1 MSARIFQPSRPATQ
15 SGNAKSQGW
24 VLEFYPEM
32 SSKIDPLMGWT
43 SSGEMQAQVKLNFP
57 DKESAVK
64 YANKHGIDAI
74 IVDSKK
80 RKPIIRSGG
89 YAENFDTN
97 RKVVWTH

>member
-57 DKESAVK
+57 ENLLLNWFVTAAVLFF
-64 YANKHGIDAI
+64 
-74 IVDSKK
+74 VL
-80 RKPIIRSGG
+80 
-89 YAENFDTN
+89 
-97 RKVVWTH
+97 